1 MGGSERRGEEREREP
16 DQQTHFR
23 DSDVPEERESAPH
36 PQTHFRDSDVPN
48 TVYTHC
54 VDPTRTR
61 LFVAGGPLPFGLQG
75 AYAAVW

>member
-1 MGGSERRGEEREREP
+1 MSASVRAGGGEGRERERARSSEGGGTRLSSRP
-16 DQQTHFR
+16 APTQINFR
-23 DSDVPEERESAPH
+23 DAEVPH
-36 PQTHFRDSDVPN
+36 

-61 LFVAGGPLPFGLQG
+61 LFVGGGPLPFGLQG